1 MSSRLRKRS
10 RQSLAKK
17 TQKPGETAEEFAAEL
32 KRLYTKA
39 HSFRDEKTR
48 QEDLVRRFLDG
59 LRDSDARF
67 EIEYNKEP
75 EDIDEAVYHTV
86 NFVQTKH
93 RGSTENR

>member
-1 MSSRLRKRS
+1 MFA
-10 RQSLAKK
+10 AKFNQR

-32 KRLYTKA
+32 KRLYAKA

-48 QEDLVRRFLDG
+48 QEDLVRRFFDG

-75 EDIDEAVYHTV
+75 EDIDEAMYHAV

-93 RGSTENR
+93 RSTDK